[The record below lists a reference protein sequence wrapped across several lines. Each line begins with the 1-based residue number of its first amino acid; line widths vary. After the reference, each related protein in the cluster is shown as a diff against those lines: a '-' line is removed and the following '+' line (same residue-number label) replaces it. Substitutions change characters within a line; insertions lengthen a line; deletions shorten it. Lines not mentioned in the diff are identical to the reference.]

1 VTVVEKS
8 MAVYVDTSALIKR
21 YVREPSSAR
30 FEQFLSSAQDEF
42 VISPL
47 GLTEFESMLQ
57 RRLRQ
62 REFDRSFL
70 ERTRD
75 LLARDIESA
84 VWTIQP
90 FDPNVVPHA
99 TRLIRELDTP
109 LAALDAVHLASA
121 QALGCAS
128 VATADRQFGRAV
140 KLCGIAV
147 HDFSD

>member
-1 VTVVEKS
+1 

-30 FEQFLSSAQDEF
+30 LERFLSAEEHDL

-62 REFDRSFL
+62 HDFDREFL

-90 FDPNVVPHA
+90 FDPNVLPHA
-99 TRLIRELDTP
+99 TRLLRELSAP
-109 LAALDAVHLASA
+109 LAMLDAVHLGVRAGFRMRQRGDRGSTVRSRD
-121 QALGCAS
+121 QALRHRCP
-128 VATADRQFGRAV
+128 RLFGLRPHA
-140 KLCGIAV
+140 
-147 HDFSD
+147 

>member
-1 VTVVEKS
+1 

-30 FEQFLSSAQDEF
+30 FEQFLSAEEHDL
-42 VISPL
+42 VVSPL

-62 REFDRSFL
+62 REFDRRFL

-84 VWTIQP
+84 VWTIHP
-90 FDPNVVPHA
+90 FDPNVIPHA
-99 TRLIRELDTP
+99 TRLIRELGTP
-109 LAALDAVHLASA
+109 LATLDAVHLASA
-121 QALGCAS
+121 QALGCGS
-128 VATADRQFGRAV
+128 VATGDRQFGRAIR
-140 KLCGIAV
+140 LCGIAV